1 MFSRREHGVGILAS
15 SNTIFGSPVS
25 QKVNDF
31 INTSGSFRRRL
42 IPKTIGS
49 PIQTHLHLRTG
60 VDRGIKQNLLAAR
73 ICLIGHPNP
82 ASRLDWQ
89 KR

>member
-1 MFSRREHGVGILAS
+1 MWGIVGMFSRREHGVGILAS

-49 PIQTHLHLRTG
+49 PIQTHLHLRTAWTEESN
-60 VDRGIKQNLLAAR
+60 KTCSPPEYA
-73 ICLIGHPNP
+73 
-82 ASRLDWQ
+82 
-89 KR
+89 